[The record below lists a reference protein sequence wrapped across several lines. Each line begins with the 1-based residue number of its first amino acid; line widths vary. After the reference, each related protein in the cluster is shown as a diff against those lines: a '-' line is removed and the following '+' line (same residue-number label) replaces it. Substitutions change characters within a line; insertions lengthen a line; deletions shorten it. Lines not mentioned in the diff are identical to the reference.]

1 MNIAEIRAKFPQY
14 QDVPDGELVR
24 GLHAKFYKDLPY
36 ADFLKSIDFRK
47 PVDPTEGM
55 GGLQKFNAGMGKA
68 FTDIGSGAAQM
79 VGMGPSAAEVQDR
92 RSLDKPLMDTGA
104 GMAGN
109 VAGNVAML
117 APLAVVPGGATVAGA
132 GTLGALAGALQPTE
146 TPQDRLG
153 NMAVGGLL
161 GGGTQAVAGPGAR
174 KVGEWAANK
183 EMAAALRQTQNATRD
198 QTLKAAQAEG
208 YTVPPS
214 SINPSMVNKLLESVG
229 GRAATTQEASIRNQA
244 VTNKLAAEALGM
256 PPGQALSDNSLASYR
271 KTVAQPYRDVSGLS
285 QKAEIALEQ
294 LKEARFNAND
304 YSKFYSRSGD
314 PNARAAAENFK
325 QKAEALETALEGYAT
340 KANRPELIDA
350 LRESRKQIAKSYDIE
365 RALNEGS
372 GDVSAR
378 MLGAALD
385 KGRPLSGG
393 LETAGKFAEAFPKS
407 TQNMAG
413 MQAPGVSN
421 TTAILGTLLG
431 AGGASAMGPAG
442 LLAGGLPLMR
452 GPARSLSL
460 ALGKSVKP
468 DYAVGA
474 GTKAAAAL
482 NDPETRRRIA
492 MMVRAMALPA
502 IPQLTEAQR

>member
-1 MNIAEIRAKFPQY
+1 MKIGEIREKFPQY
-14 QDVPDGELVR
+14 ADVPDGELVR
-24 GLHAKFYKDLPY
+24 GLHKKFYADVPY
-36 ADFLKSIDFRK
+36 TDFLRKIDFRK

-55 GGLQKFNAGMGKA
+55 SGMQKFNAGVGKA
-68 FTDIGSGAAQM
+68 FTDLGRGAAQM
-79 VGMGPSAAEVQDR
+79 VGMGPDAAQTQENR
-92 RSLDKPLMDTGA
+92 ALDAPLMKTGA

-109 VAGNVAML
+109 VAGNLTAL

-146 TPQDRLG
+146 GAQGRLG
-153 NMAVGGLL
+153 NMAL
-161 GGGTQAVAGPGAR
+161 GGVLGAGTQAVAGPGAR
-174 KVGEWAANK
+174 ALGEWGANK
-183 EMAAALRQTQNATRD
+183 ETAAALRQSQNATRD

-214 SINPSMVNKLLESVG
+214 SINPSLANKLLESVG

-256 PPGQALSDNSLASYR
+256 PPETALSDSALKGYR
-271 KTVAQPYRDVSGLS
+271 KAVSQPYRDVSGLS
-285 QKAEIALEQ
+285 QRAEIALEQ
-294 LKEARFNAND
+294 LKDARFNAND
-304 YSKFYSRSGD
+304 YSKFYARSGD
-314 PNARAAAENFK
+314 PNARAAAANFS
-325 QKAEALETALEGYAT
+325 QKADALETALEGYAA

-350 LRESRKQIAKSYDIE
+350 LRESRKQIAKSYDVG

-378 MLGAALD
+378 ILGAALD

-393 LETAGKFAEAFPKS
+393 LEIAGKFAEAFPKS

-421 TTAILGTLLG
+421 TTAIMGTLLG

-442 LLAGGLPLMR
+442 LLAGGLPLVR

-460 ALGKSVKP
+460 ALGKSVQP

-492 MMVRAMALPA
+492 MLARALALPA
-502 IPQLTEAQR
+502 IPEAVEGAR